1 MYQEDLGSIPS
12 ITKLRMVVHV
22 SLQLGGRGT
31 RIQIFFFFFFGGQ
44 HDSFF
49 FFLDLFIYLLYVST
63 L

>member
-31 RIQIFFFFFFGGQ
+31 RI
-44 HDSFF
+44 SPK
-49 FFLDLFIYLLYVST
+49 FLVYKFNIVLEFI
-63 L
+63 

>member
-31 RIQIFFFFFFGGQ
+31 RIQIFFFFFLV
-44 HDSFF
+44 DNMILFF
-49 FFLDLFIYLLYVST
+49 FF
-63 L
+63 